1 MHSSTSKGN
10 DLAISDFKKQSNE
23 LHDTTNHKLDEI
35 KKRVITFVIHIEL
48 NCSSSNLKIIL
59 FQKNSIYSLKAF
71 SKNTNLLTLFNF
83 FPNSEVITDD
93 RN

>member
-35 KKRVITFVIHIEL
+35 KKRESHNFCHTHRIKLFIIEL
-48 NCSSSNLKIIL
+48 KNNIVSEEFHL
-59 FQKNSIYSLKAF
+59 FTQSFQQEY
-71 SKNTNLLTLFNF
+71 
-83 FPNSEVITDD
+83 
-93 RN
+93 